1 MRNRSKLC
9 QPDPSPLQ
17 VRHTRNHRRYH
28 WHPGAV
34 NSASSRRRSSVSW
47 QVHQADLGALTVSA
61 ETPPPRPLRRDRD
74 DIKIGRD
81 KSKFGRENAKFDRD
95 GRKIG

>member
-1 MRNRSKLC
+1 VVSGVLTQNGSPVRKSRSPTC
-9 QPDPSPLQ
+9 
-17 VRHTRNHRRYH
+17 V
-28 WHPGAV
+28 
-34 NSASSRRRSSVSW
+34 ASKEPRLEKFLRTSERRSSVSW
-47 QVHQADLGALTVSA
+47 QGHQADLGALTVSA
-61 ETPPPRPLRRDRD
+61 ETPPPRRD